1 MYFYGIKFECNITHM
16 NIYIY
21 VCIQDDPDIHWP
33 AADIPDVEL
42 PTDIL
47 YIYICIQDDPDIHW
61 PAADI
66 PDVKLPTEFDWR
78 TKNAVTPVK
87 NQVFTKLPIFVEMSL
102 VVIKVQS

>member
-1 MYFYGIKFECNITHM
+1 MCVSRMTRISTGLLQISLMLNYQL
-16 NIYIY
+16 IY
-21 VCIQDDPDIHWP
+21 
-33 AADIPDVEL
+33 
-42 PTDIL
+42 
-47 YIYICIQDDPDIHW
+47 YIYICICTQDDPDIHW